1 MEFKY
6 INTEY
11 LEMVAGG
18 DFDLLKELIGMFRDQ
33 VFEFNTELKELYGQY
48 DYKALVNLAHK
59 AKSSVAIMG
68 MDSLANMLKTFELEA
83 KDGRNSEKYE
93 SYLIRFE
100 NDTMH
105 ALEELDELVKSREL

>member
-1 MEFKY
+1 
-6 INTEY
+6 
-11 LEMVAGG
+11 
-18 DFDLLKELIGMFRDQ
+18 
-33 VFEFNTELKELYGQY
+33 
-48 DYKALVNLAHK
+48 
-59 AKSSVAIMG
+59 MG